1 MKTTAKNKHT
11 IVLQNKSRSKTVPSR
26 NAFQRWINCA
36 LAQFKMD
43 SEITIRIVDTA
54 ESAKL
59 NKTYRN
65 KAGATNI
72 LSFPFEAPPDI
83 QLPILGDLVIC
94 APLIFKEA
102 KEQNKPL
109 LAHWAH
115 ITIHGALHLLG
126 YDHIKNKDAKIME
139 NLEIKLLKQLGYKN
153 PYE

>member
-1 MKTTAKNKHT
+1 MKTTVKNKHK
-11 IVLQNKSRSKTVPSR
+11 IVLQNKSRSKTIPSR
-26 NAFQRWINCA
+26 NAFQRWINSA

-65 KAGATNI
+65 KTGATNI

-94 APLIFKEA
+94 APLISKEA

-139 NLEIKLLKQLGYKN
+139 SLEIKLLKQLGYKN

>member
-1 MKTTAKNKHT
+1 MKTIAKNKHK
-11 IVLQNKSRSKTVPSR
+11 IVLQKKSRSKNIPSR
-26 NAFQRWINCA
+26 SAFQRWINSA

-43 SEITIRIVDTA
+43 SEVTIRIVDTS

-59 NKTYRN
+59 NKNYRN
-65 KAGATNI
+65 KTGATNI

-83 QLPILGDLVIC
+83 QLPLLGDLVIC
-94 APLIFKEA
+94 APLISKEA

-115 ITIHGALHLLG
+115 ITIHGTLHLLG

-139 NLEIKLLKQLGYKN
+139 SLEIKLLRQLGYKN